1 MKRTCKIALFVLMVV
16 FALASMTA
24 CGKTKLDVAD
34 GVTVVFSGADG
45 NGYAELI
52 HDEENPSE
60 MAPKFLLKLVKDKK
74 VAADDWQKLM
84 TIGSAV
90 SYDLDKSSKLSN
102 GDTVTVTI
110 SVDKDVL
117 NNLKMTA
124 EPAKLTFT
132 VKGLTEVKTIK
143 PFQNFE
149 ISYDGISPNAQVK
162 DYTRSEEIDGTTVN
176 YYIDTTSNLREGQEI
191 TVTATLRD
199 NTYYKLSED
208 TMTVTVTG
216 VDKYISSSEEIL
228 PETMNAM
235 RQKADAL
242 MQGRFGKEGYPTD
255 YYQFSGFEYAGYVFL
270 TRNEDTSYGDANICY
285 LMYTVQVCEN
295 GQNYTSTYFARFHDI
310 LQHTDG
316 TQEVDLESYSGP
328 FFNDDIY
335 LKDYQ
340 TLDARYKE
348 IEDTCATAYHIE
360 KHF

>member
-16 FALASMTA
+16 FVLASLTA

-34 GVTVVFSGADG
+34 GVTVVFSGTDG

-117 NNLKMTA
+117 SNLKMTA

-132 VKGLTEVKTIK
+132 VKGLTEVKTIQ

-149 ISYDGISPNAQVK
+149 ISYKGISPKVYVEDFTQYETIEDATVQ
-162 DYTRSEEIDGTTVN
+162 YCIEETAP
-176 YYIDTTSNLREGQEI
+176 YREGQVL
-191 TVTATLRD
+191 TVKAYLQTKKEL
-199 NTYYKLSED
+199 YKLEED

-228 PETMNAM
+228 PETMKAM
-235 RQKADAL
+235 QNKADEL
-242 MQGRFGKEGYPTD
+242 MSKRFGQNSTPH
-255 YYQFSGFEYAGYVFL
+255 YQFGGFKYAGYVFL
-270 TRNEDTSYGDANICY
+270 TRQEHITVGDNNACY
-285 LMYTVQVCEN
+285 LMYTVDVNEN
-295 GQNYTSTYFARFHDI
+295 GQAYTSTYFARFHDI

-316 TQEVDLESYSGP
+316 TQEVNLDSYSGP